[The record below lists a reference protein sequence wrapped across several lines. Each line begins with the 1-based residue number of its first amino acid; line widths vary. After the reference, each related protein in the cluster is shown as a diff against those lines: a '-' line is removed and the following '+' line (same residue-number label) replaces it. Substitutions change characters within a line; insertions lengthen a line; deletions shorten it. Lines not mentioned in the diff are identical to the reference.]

1 MSKQPILE
9 MHHITKSYLNVTANK
24 DVSIKLFPNEI
35 LAIVGENGAGKTT
48 LMKIL
53 YGLEKP
59 DKGEIIYKGQ
69 PVAFRSPSEAIKLGI
84 GMVQQH
90 FMLFGSLTVA
100 ENIVY
105 QNEPHNSIFFKKN
118 EAIQIVED
126 LSKKYSL
133 QVDPNEVVDI
143 CPVGLQQRIE
153 ILKILYQNAETIIF
167 DEPTAVLTPLEVEN
181 LLATMRWLS
190 KMGKSIIL
198 ITHKLSEVMAISDR
212 VVVMRDGAVVAE
224 SDTNKTDIDTLS
236 FHVVNRQIEHV
247 PISAPNIGSPLL
259 EVKDL
264 TLLST
269 DGKKVLNEISLHV
282 NSGEIVGIAGVS
294 GNGQSELVECIT
306 GLVKF
311 DSGKINIGG
320 KPATNGSVLKNR
332 ALGIAHIP
340 EDRYSMGCAKEAS
353 VSDNILM
360 GSESQLTFSKWGFQ
374 FLKEIRKFAQ
384 SLIFSYNIK
393 ADSEL
398 QKVSELSGG
407 NTQKMIAAREI
418 SKDTP
423 VLIANEPTR
432 GIDIGA
438 TEFIHE
444 KLIEKR
450 DQGGCVLLVSSELS
464 EIIKLSDRIYVI
476 FNGIFN
482 GEVSRGKLDE
492 KGLGILMLGGRIT
505 ENV

>member
-1 MSKQPILE
+1 MSKQPILK
-9 MHHITKSYLNVTANK
+9 MRHITKSYPNVTANK
-24 DVSIKLFPNEI
+24 DVSIELYPDEI

-53 YGLEKP
+53 YGLERA
-59 DKGEIIYKGQ
+59 DEGEVIYKNQ
-69 PVAFRSPSEAIKLGI
+69 PVEFRSPSEAMKLGI
-84 GMVQQH
+84 GMVQQN

-105 QNEPHNSIFFKKN
+105 QNEPHKSIFFKKN
-118 EAIQIVED
+118 EAIKIVEG
-126 LSKKYSL
+126 LSEKYSL
-133 QVDPNEVVDI
+133 QVDPNAVVEN

-181 LLATMRWLS
+181 LLATMRRLS

-224 SDTNKTDIDTLS
+224 SDTDKTDIDTLS
-236 FHVVNRQIEHV
+236 FHVVNRHIKHTL
-247 PISAPNIGSPLL
+247 ISAPNIGSPLL
-259 EVKDL
+259 ETKDL

-269 DGKKVLNEISLHV
+269 GGKKVLNEISLHV

-306 GLVKF
+306 GLEKY
-311 DSGKINIGG
+311 DSGTINICG
-320 KPATNGSVLKNR
+320 KPASNGSVYKNC

-353 VSDNILM
+353 VLDNTLM
-360 GSESQLTFSKWGFQ
+360 GSESQPSFNKWGFQ
-374 FLKEIRKFAQ
+374 FLKEIRGFAQ
-384 SLIFSYNIK
+384 SLISSYNIK

-418 SKDTP
+418 SKNTP

-476 FNGIFN
+476 FNGELH
-482 GEVSRGKLDE
+482 GEIPRGKLDE
-492 KGLGILMLGGRIT
+492 KKLGVLMLGGKKS

>member
-1 MSKQPILE
+1 MR
-9 MHHITKSYLNVTANK
+9 HITKAYPNVLANHN
-24 DVSIKLFPNEI
+24 VSIKLYPGEI

-53 YGLEKP
+53 YGLEKA
-59 DKGEIIYKGQ
+59 DEGEVYYKEQ
-69 PVAFRSPSEAIKLGI
+69 LVNFRNPSDAIELGI
-84 GMVQQH
+84 CMVQQN

-105 QNEPHNSIFFKKN
+105 QNEPHNGMFFNKK
-118 EAIQIVED
+118 EAVKIVEAFSD
-126 LSKKYSL
+126 RYSL
-133 QVDPNEVVDI
+133 PVDPNAIIEN

-181 LLATMRWLS
+181 LLDTMRQLS
-190 KMGKSIIL
+190 NMGKSIIL

-212 VVVMRDGAVVAE
+212 VVVMRDGTVVAK
-224 SDTNKTDIDTLS
+224 SDTNKIDIETLS
-236 FHVVNRQIEHV
+236 FHVVNRQIMHE
-247 PISAPNIGSPLL
+247 PIASPKIGKPQL
-259 EVKDL
+259 EIEDL
-264 TLLST
+264 NLLST
-269 DGKKVLNEISLHV
+269 SGKKILDNICLNV
-282 NSGEIVGIAGVS
+282 KSGEIVGIAGVS

-306 GLVKF
+306 GLEKY
-311 DSGKINIGG
+311 DSGTIKICG
-320 KPATNGSVLKNR
+320 KPASNGSVYINR
-332 ALGIAHIP
+332 DLGISHIP
-340 EDRYSMGCAKEAS
+340 EDRYSMGCAKKAS
-353 VSDNILM
+353 VSDNTLM
-360 GSESQLTFSKWGFQ
+360 GSESLPSFSKWGFQ
-374 FLKEIRKFAQ
+374 LLKEVRKFAQ
-384 SLIFSYNIK
+384 SLISRYDIK

-418 SKDTP
+418 SKNTP

-438 TEFIHE
+438 TEFIHK

-464 EIIKLSDRIYVI
+464 EIIKLCDRIYVI
-476 FNGIFN
+476 FNGRLH
-482 GEVSRGKLDE
+482 GEISRGKLDA
-492 KGLGILMLGGRIT
+492 KNLGILMLGGKIS
-505 ENV
+505 ENA